1 MKLLT
6 ENKIKLYKRKLGEYP
21 IVYIKGDVFPFKDI
35 IKKYKAK
42 WNKPNNFWFWFLD
55 KNDEKVTINKF
66 IKPALA
72 EIKELENLPLE
83 IDELIKNIEEGSIA
97 PGISKEQESEVKAK
111 LKEFKE
117 MLVNIEDDEEFKKIM
132 KQLVLIKAVQGQ
144 SFTLKN
150 AILIF
155 LQDRNAGIVNSESNW
170 FKYYDRDLKPGA
182 TPLAVW
188 APLRQGGKFKK
199 DKGDEEEI
207 KIDFYKKIG
216 KKIGDKLT
224 PSEGIKL
231 KELTRDTFNATRFK
245 LVPVYSEKDTKQIE
259 GTEDQLT
266 KAKEARKDIKWF
278 EDNMISDEVRPVYKG
293 LIDFA
298 EKSALNIELVDDL
311 GGARGVSMSGKIQ
324 ILKNEGNDVG
334 LTKTLVHEIT
344 HELLHQEYLKDKGGK
359 SGKFYLG
366 KNIGKDAI
374 EQQAELSAWM
384 FMYSFGFDVK
394 TTSLNYTVMWGGDKD
409 NMVQVY
415 NTVSKVVNFLID
427 EVNKNIKSIN
437 EGAHTHG
444 TYITPE
450 KIADLTG
457 FSKEFDELEE
467 KEYMKENTI
476 KLSDLFQ
483 EIIKE
488 SLNEANDIYFDTAS
502 GAADYARENAEKRGY
517 EIDEDDWNTQITF
530 GGKYNRLRPGEGKTH
545 SYSIGL
551 LKNGKPQKKAL
562 QISLYGMPSGKFEL
576 THYIN

>member
-6 ENKIKLYKRKLGEYP
+6 ENKIKLYKSKLGEYP
-21 IVYIKGDVFPFKDI
+21 IVYVQGDVFPFKDI

-42 WNKPNNFWFWFLD
+42 WNNPNKFWFWFLD
-55 KNDEKVTINKF
+55 KNDEQVTINNF

-155 LQDRNAGIVNSESNW
+155 LQDRNAGIVNSKSNW
-170 FKYYDRDLKPGA
+170 FKYYDREVKSNA
-182 TPLAVW
+182 NPLAVW
-188 APLRQGGKFKK
+188 APRRQGSKFKK
-199 DKGDEEEI
+199 DKKDKEEI

-231 KELTRDTFNATRFK
+231 KELTRDTVNATKFK

-259 GTEDQLT
+259 GTEDQLA
-266 KAKEARKDIKWF
+266 KSKEARKDIKWF

-298 EKSALNIELVDDL
+298 EKSNLKIELVDDL

-344 HELLHQEYLKDKGGK
+344 HELLHQEYLNKKGGK
-359 SGKFYLG
+359 SGEFYLG
-366 KNIGKDAI
+366 KNIGKGAI

-409 NMVQVY
+409 NMVQVF

-427 EVNKNIKSIN
+427 EVNQNIKSIN
-437 EGAHTHG
+437 EGTHTHG

-467 KEYMKENTI
+467 KQY
-476 KLSDLFQ
+476 L
-483 EIIKE
+483 
-488 SLNEANDIYFDTAS
+488 
-502 GAADYARENAEKRGY
+502 AEK
-517 EIDEDDWNTQITF
+517 
-530 GGKYNRLRPGEGKTH
+530 LR
-545 SYSIGL
+545 
-551 LKNGKPQKKAL
+551 KKFNL
-562 QISLYGMPSGKFEL
+562 V
-576 THYIN
+576 

>member
-6 ENKIKLYKRKLGEYP
+6 ENKIKLYKSKLGEYP
-21 IVYIKGDVFPFKDI
+21 IVYVQGDVFPFKDI

-42 WNKPNNFWFWFLD
+42 WNNPNKFWFWFLD
-55 KNDEKVTINKF
+55 KNDEQVTINKF

-72 EIKELENLPLE
+72 EIKELQNLPLE
-83 IDELIKNIEEGSIA
+83 IDELIKNIEDGSLA
-97 PGISKEQESEVKAK
+97 PTISKEQESDVKAK

-144 SFTLKN
+144 RFSLGN

-155 LQDRNAGIVNSESNW
+155 IQNMNAGIVNSKSNW
-170 FKYYDRDLKPGA
+170 FKYYDREVKSNAKPMV
-182 TPLAVW
+182 VW
-188 APLRQGGKFKK
+188 APQGSKFKQSTERK
-199 DKGDEEEI
+199 KELKNE
-207 KIDFYKKIG
+207 FYKKIG

-224 PSEGIKL
+224 PAEGIRL
-231 KELTRDTFNATRFK
+231 KELTRDTVNATRFT

-259 GTEDQLT
+259 GTEDQLA

-293 LIDFA
+293 LINFA
-298 EKSALNIELVDDL
+298 ENNKLNVEIVDDL

-344 HELLHQEYLKDKGGK
+344 HELLHQKYLKDKGGK

-409 NMVQVY
+409 NMVQVF
-415 NTVSKVVNFLID
+415 NTVSNVVNFLID

-437 EGAHTHG
+437 EGTHTHG

-467 KEYMKENTI
+467 KQY
-476 KLSDLFQ
+476 L
-483 EIIKE
+483 
-488 SLNEANDIYFDTAS
+488 
-502 GAADYARENAEKRGY
+502 AEK
-517 EIDEDDWNTQITF
+517 
-530 GGKYNRLRPGEGKTH
+530 LR
-545 SYSIGL
+545 
-551 LKNGKPQKKAL
+551 KKFNL
-562 QISLYGMPSGKFEL
+562 V
-576 THYIN
+576 